1 MKDSEASA
9 DCFAPNKDA
18 LNETGSSDPEVEQV
32 MKLPGT
38 VTELTSKEGVKVYIV
53 GTVVYITRPLLEGS
67 VLSGSC
73 SLPLSRSRPLQ
84 SGSALKRA
92 KCSCSRYHP
101 I

>member
-53 GTVVYITRPLLEGS
+53 GTAHFSVESQEDVAKVFFKLFYLIFFPL
-67 VLSGSC
+67 
-73 SLPLSRSRPLQ
+73 
-84 SGSALKRA
+84 KFF
-92 KCSCSRYHP
+92 K
-101 I
+101 